1 MDPKEEP
8 NITLLVVQT
17 VFMKVMKLFS
27 SQDVIIWSQ
36 KEKIVNKWTNLSDS
50 LSCDTKLNISEFN
63 LCTWTSIN
71 LQNYIEIEHT

>member
-1 MDPKEEP
+1 MNFRELSKIPYLKMMDRKEDP

-36 KEKIVNKWTNLSDS
+36 KEKIVNKWTNL
-50 LSCDTKLNISEFN
+50 LG
-63 LCTWTSIN
+63 
-71 LQNYIEIEHT
+71 H